1 MEDNFSK
8 TKPYQYRGAI
18 HIHSTF
24 SDGTGDILEIVSAA
38 KKAGLSW
45 IVVTD
50 HNNLDIQ
57 EGIYSGIYV
66 LKGEE
71 ISPPYDNHYL
81 AFGIDEVVQP
91 SENPEFYVQQV
102 RNLGGFG
109 FAAHPDESDV
119 RKTKQ
124 SPSNGSINP

>member
-66 LKGEE
+66 LRVKKFHRRMT
-71 ISPPYDNHYL
+71 IIIWLL
-81 AFGIDEVVQP
+81 ALVKLSSLLRI
-91 SENPEFYVQQV
+91 
-102 RNLGGFG
+102 
-109 FAAHPDESDV
+109 
-119 RKTKQ
+119 RKFMFRK
-124 SPSNGSINP
+124 